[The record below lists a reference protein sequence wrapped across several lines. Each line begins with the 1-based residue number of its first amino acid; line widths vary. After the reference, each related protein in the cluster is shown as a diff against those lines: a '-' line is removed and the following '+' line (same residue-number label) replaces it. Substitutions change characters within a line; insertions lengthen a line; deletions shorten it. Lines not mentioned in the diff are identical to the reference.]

1 MQVRYGEMWICVREG
16 EDVCMWFAAKWIF
29 AGTIVAF
36 NPGQSLRPIQT
47 QHHTKF
53 GPIIA
58 RLELPAVA
66 SICDRC
72 PGDLA
77 TSFFCVYIGMHSP
90 RHLGQTISADNGRA
104 ER

>member
-36 NPGQSLRPIQT
+36 NPGQSLRPIQA

-53 GPIIA
+53 GPITA
-58 RLELPAVA
+58 RSKFPAVA
-66 SICDRC
+66 SICD
-72 PGDLA
+72 GALSA
-77 TSFFCVYIGMHSP
+77 TLRRRYALSKLGMYT
-90 RHLGQTISADNGRA
+90 GK
-104 ER
+104 

>member
-1 MQVRYGEMWICVREG
+1 MMQVRYGEMWICVREG

-29 AGTIVAF
+29 AGTMVAF

-53 GPIIA
+53 GPIRA

-66 SICDRC
+66 SICDAAVPAIWRR
-72 PGDLA
+72 PFSVF
-77 TSFFCVYIGMHSP
+77 T
-90 RHLGQTISADNGRA
+90 LGCT
-104 ER
+104 ERGTWVKRLLR

>member
-58 RLELPAVA
+58 RLDFQPSPAFALYCMYRRYGERLFSVFT
-66 SICDRC
+66 
-72 PGDLA
+72 L
-77 TSFFCVYIGMHSP
+77 GMHIA
-90 RHLGQTISADNGRA
+90 RRLGRSSSADN
-104 ER
+104 